1 MTSYV
6 ALDEIGQAKAE
17 RGNAG
22 MIDRLLSNG
31 SLFSP
36 EWQRA
41 FERVPRDLF
50 APQFRL
56 SEIDG
61 GLTLDGRNEHQ
72 QDAWLRAVYA
82 NEPLLTRIADDG
94 TLLSTCS
101 SPTVVARM
109 LEALHVAGGQSVL
122 EIGTGTGWNAGLL
135 AARLGSE
142 AVTSVDVD
150 PAYIE
155 EARERLAVLG
165 LHPTLALA
173 DGYAGYPERGP
184 YDRIIATCAVRQIP
198 PTWLQQV
205 RKGGVILADIRGSF
219 AGGVARIT
227 RTADGGAVGSF
238 LRTGGAFMP
247 LRSPESHAPDD
258 AQVSALIPRMS
269 DANGEKRST
278 DFDLNLLNES
288 NSFGFFAQLALPG
301 SVTTTVEAE
310 SLGTFFC
317 LLHPESGAWA
327 RVELGDDDTNRPV
340 VQGGGRHLWDE
351 LEASY
356 ELWCSLD
363 RPTRDH
369 LSITIT
375 RDGEQFAYLTGSPYK
390 WPLPL

>member
-6 ALDEIGQAKAE
+6 ILDDVGQAKARRNSE
-17 RGNAG
+17 RLVEQLVTNGA
-22 MIDRLLSNG
+22 LS
-31 SLFSP
+31 SP
-36 EWQRA
+36 EWRKV
-41 FERVPRDLF
+41 FPRVPRHVF

-56 SEIDG
+56 PENYG
-61 GLTLDGRNEHQ
+61 GLTLNGRNEQQ
-72 QDAWLRAVYA
+72 QDGWLRSVYA
-82 NEPLLTRIADDG
+82 NEPLLTAFGDDG
-94 TLLSTCS
+94 ALLSTCS

-109 LEALHVAGGQSVL
+109 VEALDVATGHSVL

-135 AARLGSE
+135 AERLGSD
-142 AVTSVDVD
+142 AVTSIDVD

-155 EARERLAVLG
+155 AARERLAFLG

-198 PTWLQQV
+198 PAWLQQV
-205 RKGGVILADIRGSF
+205 RTGGVILADIRGSF

-227 RTADGGAVGSF
+227 RTADGGAIGSF

-258 AQVSALIPRMS
+258 TQVSALIPRMS

-356 ELWCSLD
+356 ELWGSLD
-363 RPTRDH
+363 RPARDH
-369 LSITIT
+369 FSMTIT
-375 RDGEQFAYLTGSPYK
+375 RDGEQFVYLNGTPYK
-390 WPLPL
+390 WRLPL